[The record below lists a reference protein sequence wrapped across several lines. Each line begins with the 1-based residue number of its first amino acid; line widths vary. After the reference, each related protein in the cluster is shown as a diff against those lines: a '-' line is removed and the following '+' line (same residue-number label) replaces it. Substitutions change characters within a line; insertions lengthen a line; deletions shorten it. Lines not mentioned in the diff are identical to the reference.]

1 MKHNGDFKYDLLLG
15 QIKEKEIA
23 DIFTNK
29 KIEVKTDYLA
39 QKTGNI
45 AIEYQSRGKPSGIS
59 ITEADYYAYFLPLA
73 NFSNIILILEIDELK
88 RLSRLYFQKGK
99 TTKMGDE
106 NSSIAVLIPID
117 KLFEARENAFYEIG
131 SNSNE
136 QTKENQSRNTK

>member
-23 DIFTNK
+23 DIFANK

-59 ITEADYYAYFLPLA
+59 TTEADYYAYFLPLA
-73 NFSNIILILEIDELK
+73 NFSNIILILEIGELK

-136 QTKENQSRNTK
+136 QTKEN